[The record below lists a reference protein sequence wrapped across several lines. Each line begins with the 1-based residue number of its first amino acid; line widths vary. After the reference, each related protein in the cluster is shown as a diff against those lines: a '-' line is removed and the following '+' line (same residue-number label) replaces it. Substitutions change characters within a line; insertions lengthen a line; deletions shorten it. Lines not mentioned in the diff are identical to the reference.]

1 MLFTIEKN
9 DVYALI
15 DSYPLFVV
23 FIFMFDHGK
32 VSRTPC
38 ADTWCVGCQCLVHR
52 VVDYYLEI
60 IDKLL
65 MLIF

>member
-1 MLFTIEKN
+1 MLFTIETN

-15 DSYPLFVV
+15 DSYPLIVV
-23 FIFMFDHGK
+23 FIYMFDHGK

-38 ADTWCVGCQCLVHR
+38 ADTWCVRYHFLVHR

-60 IDKLL
+60 INKLL